1 MLRQIIEIDED
12 LCIGCELCIS
22 ACNEGAIGIV
32 DGKAKLLRD
41 DYCDGLGNCLPNC
54 PTGAISFIQ
63 KETLPFDKAAVLEK
77 MKKTLENENVPQVSG
92 GCPGS
97 AVMSIN
103 RNSESYIH
111 EGHGCCSGD
120 EHSHDEDH
128 DCQCEGSSQKVMKKE
143 VASGNN
149 TVIESEL
156 RQWPVQI
163 KLMPLKSPLYEN
175 ANLLIAADCAAYAY
189 GDFHRD
195 FMRNKVAII
204 GCPKLDDGDYT
215 EKLTEII
222 RHNDIKSVTI
232 VRMQVPC
239 CGGLERA
246 GKMALQ
252 ASGKFIPWNVVTIS
266 TDGRIIE

>member
-54 PTGAISFIQ
+54 PTGAISFIE
-63 KETLPFDKAAVLEK
+63 KETLPFNKEAVLEK
-77 MKKTLENENVPQVSG
+77 INKTSETKEAHR

-97 AVMSIN
+97 ASMSIN
-103 RNSESYIH
+103 RNQNSQVH
-111 EGHGCCSGD
+111 D
-120 EHSHDEDH
+120 EHE
-128 DCQCEGSSQKVMKKE
+128 CQCQGSDSKTMEKE
-143 VASGNN
+143 ESFSNN
-149 TVIESEL
+149 AIIESEL
-156 RQWPVQI
+156 SQWPIQI
-163 KLMPLKSPLYEN
+163 KLMPVKSHFYEN

-189 GDFHRD
+189 GNFHRD
-195 FMRNKVAII
+195 FMKNKVAVI
-204 GCPKLDDGDYT
+204 GCPKLDDIDYT

-222 RHNDIKSVTI
+222 RHNNIKSVTI

-252 ASGKFIPWNVVTIS
+252 ASGKFIPWNIVTLS
-266 TDGRIIE
+266 TDGKIIE